1 MVFRP
6 PKKSK
11 DVTPSDTS
19 TASDM
24 TDLSVQLL
32 WSTQAT
38 EITPS
43 KSRGHSSVGCN
54 ILES

>member
-19 TASDM
+19 TASDV
-24 TDLSVQLL
+24 TDLSEHVLCSFYGAPGPQ
-32 WSTQAT
+32 
-38 EITPS
+38 
-43 KSRGHSSVGCN
+43 K
-54 ILES
+54 